1 MSGLDSMN
9 SKPLSVHSR
18 LIYHTHGGIPQLEQ
32 DGKNR
37 KGARINLQY
46 QLLRDSQ
53 IIRDFTFIFL
63 NQNKSGTHTHFLRK
77 TGRIC

>member
-9 SKPLSVHSR
+9 SNPLSVHSR
-18 LIYHTHGGIPQLEQ
+18 LIYHTQFGIPQLEQ